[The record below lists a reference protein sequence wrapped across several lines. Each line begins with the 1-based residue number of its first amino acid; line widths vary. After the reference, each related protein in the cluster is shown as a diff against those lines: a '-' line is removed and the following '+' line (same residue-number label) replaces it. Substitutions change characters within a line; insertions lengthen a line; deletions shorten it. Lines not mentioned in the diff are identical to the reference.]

1 MKILAIGR
9 NYVAHIKELN
19 NEIPADPVIFSKPE
33 TALLRNNA
41 PFYYPGF
48 STDIHYEVE
57 IVLKMCKQGKNIS
70 EKFAHIYYDEI
81 GIGIDFTAR
90 DIQGKAKK
98 KGLPWVIAKGFD
110 GAAPISHFIPKSD
123 FKDLSN
129 INFSLSLDGE
139 IKQKGNTKLMIYS
152 FNYIIAY
159 ISKFITLNKG
169 DLIFT
174 GTPEGVGPIQIGNI
188 LVACIEDKK
197 MLQVK
202 IK

>member
-19 NEIPADPVIFSKPE
+19 NEIPTDPVIFTKPE

-41 PFYYPGF
+41 AFYYPEF
-48 STDIHYEVE
+48 SSDIHYEVE

-70 EKFAHIYYDEI
+70 EKFAHKYFEEI

-98 KGLPWVIAKGFD
+98 KGLPWAIAKGFD
-110 GAAPISHFIPKSD
+110 GSAPISHFVPKTGFS
-123 FKDLSN
+123 DLSN
-129 INFSLSLDGE
+129 INFSLSLDGK

-159 ISKFITLNKG
+159 ISRFITLNKG

-174 GTPEGVGPIQIGNI
+174 GTPEGVGPVQIGNI
-188 LVACIEDKK
+188 LEAYIENKK
-197 MLQVK
+197 MLQVE

>member
-19 NEIPADPVIFSKPE
+19 NEIPTDPVIFTKPE

-41 PFYYPGF
+41 AFYYPEF
-48 STDIHYEVE
+48 SSDIHYEVE

-70 EKFAHIYYDEI
+70 EKFAHKYFEEI

-98 KGLPWVIAKGFD
+98 KGLPWAIAKGFD
-110 GAAPISHFIPKSD
+110 GSAPISHFVPTTG
-123 FKDLSN
+123 FNDLSN
-129 INFSLSLDGE
+129 INFSLSLDGK

-152 FNYIIAY
+152 FSYIIAY
-159 ISKFITLNKG
+159 ISRFITLNKG

-174 GTPEGVGPIQIGNI
+174 GTPEGVGPVQIGNI
-188 LVACIEDKK
+188 LEAYIENKK
-197 MLQVK
+197 MLQVE

>member
-1 MKILAIGR
+1 M
-9 NYVAHIKELN
+9 
-19 NEIPADPVIFSKPE
+19 
-33 TALLRNNA
+33 
-41 PFYYPGF
+41 
-48 STDIHYEVE
+48 
-57 IVLKMCKQGKNIS
+57 
-70 EKFAHIYYDEI
+70 
-81 GIGIDFTAR
+81 
-90 DIQGKAKK
+90 
-98 KGLPWVIAKGFD
+98 
-110 GAAPISHFIPKSD
+110 
-123 FKDLSN
+123 
-129 INFSLSLDGE
+129 DGE
-139 IKQKGNTKLMIYS
+139 IKQKANTKLMINS